1 MIRKEAV
8 EEFKQIY
15 KKKFGV
21 EISDEEARFRANNLV
36 NLYKAV
42 YGDSSNPNDTTSR
55 I

>member
-1 MIRKEAV
+1 MIPKEAV

-15 KKKFGV
+15 KKEFGV
-21 EISDEEARFRANNLV
+21 EINDEEAIFRANKLV

-42 YGDSSNPNDTTSR
+42 YGDSFNQNDTTPR